1 METWATCWGGCCSRP
16 IRARTWRFWHP
27 RLQAIFPALGG
38 TSVDDVIRA
47 VNRVERSVI
56 RVEADEVT
64 YNLHIGLRFGLELAL
79 LRGELRVADLPA
91 AWNDASERLL
101 GVRPAHD
108 VEGVLQDIHWA
119 WGEIGYFPT
128 YTIGN
133 LYAAALFAAARRA
146 MPSLDDDLAAGR
158 LLPLRDWLR
167 ENVHRHGRRLSAE
180 EIVRRATGSGLQD
193 DDLRTYLES
202 KYGAR

>member
-1 METWATCWGGCCSRP
+1 MQ
-16 IRARTWRFWHP
+16 
-27 RLQAIFPALGG
+27 QAFPKFRKVPLDAWYRE
-38 TSVDDVIRA
+38 I
-47 VNRVERSVI
+47 NRVSRSYI
-56 RVEADEVT
+56 RVEADELT

-146 MPSLDDDLAAGR
+146 MPSLDDDLWEE
-158 LLPLRDWLR
+158 LR
-167 ENVHRHGRRLSAE
+167 
-180 EIVRRATGSGLQD
+180 
-193 DDLRTYLES
+193 
-202 KYGAR
+202 